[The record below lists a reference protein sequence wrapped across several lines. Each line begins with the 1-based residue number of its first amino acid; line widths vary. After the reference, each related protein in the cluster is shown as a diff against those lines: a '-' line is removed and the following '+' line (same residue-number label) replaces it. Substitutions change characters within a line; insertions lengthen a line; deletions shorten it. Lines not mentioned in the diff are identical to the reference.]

1 MFLCCLF
8 IKDLFE
14 TDKSVAI
21 LKNKQ
26 REVFGLKVTPAQIK
40 NLALDFDLFI
50 FSNLL
55 LKQRA
60 ENHDNFI
67 KRTF

>member
-50 FSNLL
+50 FSNSL
-55 LKQRA
+55 LKRRA